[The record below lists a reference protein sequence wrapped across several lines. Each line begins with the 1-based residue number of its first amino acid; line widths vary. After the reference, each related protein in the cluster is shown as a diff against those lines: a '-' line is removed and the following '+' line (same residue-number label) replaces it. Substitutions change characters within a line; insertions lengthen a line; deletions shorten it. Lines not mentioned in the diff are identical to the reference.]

1 MNSAIINSKGLK
13 LHFTYDSTK
22 LDFPKFPKNKLDF
35 ISLIFNDMIDTE
47 YTLTP
52 YQYWIEIMKSKSKRM
67 YLLMAR
73 QLFKTTFFALSSAFI
88 AATKHNSTT
97 AYVAPDEDKL
107 STYADQKYRADLL
120 NSSLLLKSCIFGSH
134 GGLPGRRSKVQWNN
148 GSFNWHVT
156 DEGGYRKIEGKSG
169 DLTIYDEYQIHD
181 AQALP
186 KAKEAMSK
194 KIGIEY
200 FGGVGGEYGSIQ
212 EATWLDTTQSEWHYT
227 DESDYTDSAGKIF
240 HNQGWRNNLQFGPWE
255 DNLQEK
261 HNGLIYADYMNDTC
275 KGEWIS
281 EAPENESFPGY
292 HLSQLSACHVPIS
305 IADAINLYKIP
316 KEYSIEYK
324 ELNYPRLM
332 TIAHVHGLWYKA
344 PRKPITRSDALAT
357 LEPYRYLYFMN
368 NEDVKNY
375 KTIFPER
382 IKILFGADWGSG
394 NDGQGQTVF
403 TIMMKW
409 LGINKDGKFSPDR
422 DRYFVIYQER
432 LSYEMSE
439 TLEEAFY
446 GIELFK
452 KYMCDFGA
460 ADLGYGV
467 KQVKTMQEGGYD
479 NNGNNIEGIGYGKFI
494 GTWTR
499 GKITKVEE
507 DKPGEI
513 DDEGSE
519 EITHLLIDKTSMMED
534 FINMV
539 KWKIPHPNY
548 PNNESMKRRKLA
560 ISYGDE
566 WRTYPLIKDMT
577 QGIMRV
583 DIEEDFLTVK
593 PITTESPKIKYAHPP
608 DSVVSMSH
616 CFIADNH
623 FSGNASFKGT
633 FSKSTT
639 NTTNSISSFKGTRLT
654 R

>member
-1 MNSAIINSKGLK
+1 MKTL
-13 LHFTYDSTK
+13 YDGIELFSEYSTEQVN
-22 LDFPKFPKNKLDF
+22 FPKFPKNKLDF
-35 ISLIFNDMIDTE
+35 ISLVYGNISDTD
-47 YTLTP
+47 YSLVP
-52 YQYWIEIMKSKSKRM
+52 YQYWIEIMKSKHKRM

-73 QLFKTTFFALSSAFI
+73 QLFKTTFFALSSAYI
-88 AATKHNSTT
+88 AATIHNSTT

-107 STYADQKYRADLL
+107 STYADQKYRSDLL
-120 NSSLLLKSCIFGSH
+120 NNSPILKSCIFGNH
-134 GGLPGRRSKVQWNN
+134 GGLPGRRSKVQWKN

-181 AQALP
+181 ASALP

-200 FGGVGGEYGSIQ
+200 FGGVGGEYGSTQ

-227 DESDYTDSAGKIF
+227 NEDDYIDSVGTVHK
-240 HNQGWRNNLQFGPWE
+240 NQGWRQGLQFGPWE
-255 DNLQEK
+255 DNLGERN
-261 HNGLIYADYMNDTC
+261 NGLIYGEYMNDNN
-275 KGEWIS
+275 KGEWVQQ
-281 EAPENESFPGY
+281 APENESFPGY
-292 HLSQLSACHVPIS
+292 HLSQLSACHVPLS
-305 IADAINLYKIP
+305 IADAVNLYKIP

-324 ELNYPRLM
+324 EMNYPRLM

-357 LEPYRYLYFMN
+357 LEPYRYLYFMSG
-368 NEDVKNY
+368 EDIQDF
-375 KTIFPER
+375 KTVFPER
-382 IKILFGADWGSG
+382 VKVLFGADWGSG

-403 TIMMKW
+403 TIILKW
-409 LGINKDGKFSPDR
+409 LGISQEGKLSPDR

-432 LSYEMSE
+432 LSYELSE
-439 TLEEAFY
+439 TLAEAY
-446 GIELFK
+446 HGIALFRE
-452 KYMCDFGA
+452 YLCDYGA

-479 NNGNNIEGIGYGKFI
+479 TTGNKIEGLGYSKFI

-507 DKPGEI
+507 DNPGEI

-539 KWKIPHPNY
+539 KWKIPHPKY
-548 PNNESMKRRKLA
+548 YTNESFKRRKLA
-560 ISYGDE
+560 IAYGDE

-577 QGIMRV
+577 QGVMRT

-608 DSVVSMSH
+608 DSVVSICH

-623 FSGNASFKGT
+623 FSGNTTFQGT

-639 NTTNSISSFKGTRLT
+639 HTSDSSYNASSFRGTRS

>member
-1 MNSAIINSKGLK
+1 MSAKVDRGTRLFSEY
-13 LHFTYDSTK
+13 TAVET
-22 LDFPKFPKNKLDF
+22 DFPDFPKNKLDF
-35 ISLIFNDMIDTE
+35 ISLLYNNIPDTD
-47 YTLTP
+47 YTLVP
-52 YQYWIEIMKSKSKRM
+52 YQYWIDIMKSKKKRM

-73 QLFKTTFFALSSAFI
+73 QLFKTTFFALSSAYI
-88 AATKHNSTT
+88 AATIHNSTT

-107 STYADQKYRADLL
+107 STYADQKYRSDLL
-120 NSSLLLKSCIFGSH
+120 NASPILKSCIFGNH
-134 GGLPGRRSKVQWNN
+134 GGLPGRRSKVQWKN

-181 AQALP
+181 AASLP

-194 KIGIEY
+194 KIGDEY
-200 FGGVGGEYGSIQ
+200 FGGVGGEYGSVQ
-212 EATWLDTTQSEWHYT
+212 EATWLDTTQSEWHYSN
-227 DESDYTDSAGKIF
+227 EEDYVDSAGTIHK
-240 HNQGWRNNLQFGPWE
+240 NQGWRNELQFGPWE
-255 DNLQEK
+255 DNLGEK
-261 HNGLIYADYMNDTC
+261 NNGLIYGTYMNETC
-275 KGEWIS
+275 KGYWEETS
-281 EAPENESFPGY
+281 PENESFPGY
-292 HLSQLSACHVPIS
+292 HLSQLSACHVPLSIS
-305 IADAINLYKIP
+305 DAINLYKIP

-324 ELNYPRLM
+324 EMNYPRLM

-344 PRKPITRSDALAT
+344 PRKPITRTDALAT
-357 LEPYRYLYFMN
+357 LEPYRYLYFMSGS
-368 NEDVKNY
+368 DIQDF
-375 KTIFPER
+375 KTVFPER
-382 IKILFGADWGSG
+382 VKVLFGADWGSG

-403 TIMMKW
+403 TIILKW
-409 LGINKDGKFSPDR
+409 LGINEEGKLSPDR

-432 LSYEMSE
+432 LPYELSE
-439 TLEEAFY
+439 TLAEAY
-446 GIELFK
+446 HGIKLFRE
-452 KYMCDFGA
+452 YHCDYGA

-479 NNGNNIEGIGYGKFI
+479 TMGNKIEGLGYSKFI

-507 DKPGEI
+507 DNPGEI

-539 KWKIPHPNY
+539 KWKVPHPNY
-548 PNNESMKRRKLA
+548 HSNESLQRRKLA
-560 ISYGDE
+560 IAYGDE
-566 WRTYPLIKDMT
+566 WRTYPLIKDFT
-577 QGIMRV
+577 QGVMRT

-608 DSVVSMSH
+608 DSVVSISH

-623 FSGNASFKGT
+623 FSGNATFQGT
-633 FSKSTT
+633 FSKSSTT
-639 NTTNSISSFKGTRLT
+639 HTGVSSFRGTR